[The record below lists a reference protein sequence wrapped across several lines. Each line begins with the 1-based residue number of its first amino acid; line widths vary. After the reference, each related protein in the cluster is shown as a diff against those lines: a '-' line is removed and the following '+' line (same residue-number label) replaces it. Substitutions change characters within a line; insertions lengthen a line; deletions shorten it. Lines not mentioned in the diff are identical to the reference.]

1 MLSLI
6 IPTYNEEENIRNTIL
21 KVSKI
26 LSSYEHEIIIA
37 DDGSSDKTVDIAKE
51 MKQKVI
57 KNNTN
62 MGRGY
67 TIQHALKFCKGGYII
82 YIDADLSIDPEAL
95 KTVIDNLNYY
105 DIVIGSKHMKGSS
118 LKYPHARRC
127 LSLCYKMLVN
137 LLFHTGLSDYQAG
150 LKGFRRDVLEQLIP
164 FVKASRWSW
173 DTEVLIRALKEG
185 YKIKEI
191 PIRVNEIGKR
201 SSVRLLRDS
210 ALMLKELIRM
220 KNEGLTNN

>member
-6 IPTYNEEENIRNTIL
+6 IPTYNEEKNIRKTIL
-21 KVSKI
+21 KLSRI
-26 LSSYEHEIIIA
+26 LKPYEHEIIIA
-37 DDGSSDKTVDIAKE
+37 DDGSSDKTVDIARE
-51 MKQKVI
+51 LKQKIV

-67 TIQHALKFCKGGYII
+67 TIQHALKFCKGDYII
-82 YIDADLSIDPEAL
+82 YTDADLSINPEAL

-105 DIVIGSKHMKGSS
+105 DIVIGSKHINGSS
-118 LKYPHARRC
+118 LKYPLTRKI
-127 LSLCYKMLVN
+127 LSHVYKNLVN
-137 LLFHTGLSDYQAG
+137 VLFNTQLSDYQAG
-150 LKGFRRDVLEQLIP
+150 LKGFKRQVLEQIIP
-164 FVKASRWSW
+164 NVKASRWSW

-185 YKIKEI
+185 YKVKEI
-191 PIRVNEIGKR
+191 PIQVNEIGKK